1 MRIGP
6 ADTVFAEVLKPML
19 MNRIALLALA
29 TPLALYSSCAL
40 AESPSVTP
48 GFYLGGDFGFAFRE
62 DSALRIEGF
71 FSGYYN
77 FKTGH
82 REDLHLGY
90 RFLNGVLLELDS
102 GYIYNSVANANGSV
116 ELRQVPVLLNLIYQ
130 LPLNGSLKPFVA
142 FGIGG
147 AFSQLDTSPASIDLH
162 DVTTFA
168 WQAETGI
175 RYAISDHVALGLDY
189 KCFSTGDLDFGL
201 LGLGS
206 MLTHSVQMSIT
217 FRF

>member
-1 MRIGP
+1 
-6 ADTVFAEVLKPML
+6 ML

-40 AESPSVTP
+40 AERPSTTP

-62 DSALRIEGF
+62 DTALRIEGA

-77 FKTGH
+77 FKTGY
-82 REDLHLGY
+82 RGDLHLGY

-116 ELRQVPVLLNLIYQ
+116 ELHQVPVLLNLIYQ
-130 LPLNGSLKPFVA
+130 FPLKGSLKPFVG
-142 FGIGG
+142 FGTGG
-147 AFSQLDTSPASIDLH
+147 AFSQLDVSPATSTGLH

-168 WQAETGI
+168 WQAETGVQ
-175 RYAISDHVALGLDY
+175 YAISDHVALGLDY
-189 KCFSTGDLDFGL
+189 KCFSTGDLEFGII
-201 LGLGS
+201 GLRS

>member
-1 MRIGP
+1 M
-6 ADTVFAEVLKPML
+6 F

-40 AESPSVTP
+40 AESSSITP

-62 DSALRIEGF
+62 DSALRLEGA

-77 FKTGH
+77 FKAGY

-102 GYIYNSVANANGSV
+102 GYIYNSVANATGSV
-116 ELRQVPVLLNLIYQ
+116 ELHQVPVLLNLIYQ
-130 LPLNGSLKPFVA
+130 FPLKGSLRPFVG
-142 FGIGG
+142 FGTGG
-147 AFSQLDTSPASIDLH
+147 AFSQLDTSAASTSLH
-162 DVTTFA
+162 DVTFA
-168 WQAETGI
+168 WQAETGVQ
-175 RYAISDHVALGLDY
+175 YAISDHVGLGLDY
-189 KCFSTGDLDFGL
+189 KCFSTGDLDFGI
-201 LGLGS
+201 LGLRS